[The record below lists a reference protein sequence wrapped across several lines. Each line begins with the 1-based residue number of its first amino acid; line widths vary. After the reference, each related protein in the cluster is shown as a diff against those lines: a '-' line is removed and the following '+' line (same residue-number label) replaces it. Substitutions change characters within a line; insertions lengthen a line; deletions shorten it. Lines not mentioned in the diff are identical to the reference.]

1 MTNAHDPSSRSIQ
14 LVATIVSIHD
24 HPSDFNYWQ
33 SQPFSQRLLAL
44 EEVRSEYS
52 VRSNRDGYIALTPD
66 YKEFIQSL
74 NDSSVH
80 YLVVGGYAVAIHGYP
95 RFTKDIDIWIDRT
108 PENSERMVKAL
119 DGFGFASLGLKGSDF
134 LVEDQIIQLG
144 YPPNRIDLITSL
156 QGVTFE
162 ESFERRVQVKI
173 EGVEINFIDLDNL
186 RRNKKAT
193 GRLQDLADLEK
204 LE

>member
-1 MTNAHDPSSRSIQ
+1 
-14 LVATIVSIHD
+14 
-24 HPSDFNYWQ
+24 
-33 SQPFSQRLLAL
+33 
-44 EEVRSEYS
+44 
-52 VRSNRDGYIALTPD
+52 
-66 YKEFIQSL
+66 
-74 NDSSVH
+74 
-80 YLVVGGYAVAIHGYP
+80 
-95 RFTKDIDIWIDRT
+95 
-108 PENSERMVKAL
+108 MVKAL
-119 DGFGFASLGLKGSDF
+119 DGFGFSSLGLKVSDF

-162 ESFERRVQVKI
+162 ESFEKRLQVKI